1 MSEGSIL
8 LLGAG
13 GHARACIDVI
23 EREGRFSIGGL
34 LGLPGQLGTWVL
46 GYPVLGTDVD
56 LPRLLREHRHALI
69 AVGQIKTPEHRMR
82 LFELARSCACSF
94 PVIVSPRAQVSRHAA
109 VAEGTIVMHGAVVN
123 AAATVGRNCI
133 LNSLSLVEHD
143 SVIGDHGHIATAA
156 AINSGVHVASGTFV
170 GSNACVRQG
179 IRIGERCVIGMGQR
193 VIADCA
199 AGSQLPSRVARA

>member
-1 MSEGSIL
+1 MPAHGATGVRVARAPSNQFAEQRPSGAADAPMSEGSIL

-46 GYPVLGTDVD
+46 GYPVLGTDAD

-109 VAEGTIVMHGAVVN
+109 VAEGTIVMH
-123 AAATVGRNCI
+123 
-133 LNSLSLVEHD
+133 
-143 SVIGDHGHIATAA
+143 
-156 AINSGVHVASGTFV
+156 
-170 GSNACVRQG
+170 
-179 IRIGERCVIGMGQR
+179 
-193 VIADCA
+193 
-199 AGSQLPSRVARA
+199 